1 MQPRLECYTPDTVR
15 HLWRRFLR
23 DDLGQDVIEYGLLA
37 GFIGIACLTVWIS
50 IQGHLHDLYVG
61 YDQDVQG
68 LWEPPNPGGG
78 A

>member
-15 HLWRRFLR
+15 HTWRRSLR

-37 GFIGIACLTVWIS
+37 GFIGIICIGVWFS
-50 IQGHLHDLYVG
+50 IQGHLHDLYIE

-68 LWEPPNPGGG
+68 LWEPANPGGG